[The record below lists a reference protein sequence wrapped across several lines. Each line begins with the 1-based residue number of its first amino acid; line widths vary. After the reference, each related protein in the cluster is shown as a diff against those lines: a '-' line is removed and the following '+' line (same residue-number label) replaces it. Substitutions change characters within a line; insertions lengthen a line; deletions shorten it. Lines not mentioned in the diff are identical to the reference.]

1 MAEKMYTLLK
11 RQRER
16 EENSQIRLILLESRL
31 PNILAM
37 LLNQPQV
44 KKKRRNKRTKE
55 FSHQCF
61 IKD

>member
-11 RQRER
+11 RQKER
-16 EENSQIRLILLESRL
+16 EENSQIRLILLGSRL

-44 KKKRRNKRTKE
+44 KKKRRNKRTE
-55 FSHQCF
+55 ELSHR
-61 IKD
+61 